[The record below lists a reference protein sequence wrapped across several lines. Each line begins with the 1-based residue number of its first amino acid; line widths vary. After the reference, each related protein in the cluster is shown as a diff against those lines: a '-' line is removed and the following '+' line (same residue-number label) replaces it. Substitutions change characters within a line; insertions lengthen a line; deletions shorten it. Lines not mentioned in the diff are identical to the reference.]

1 MPDIRFFRTRASRL
15 WLWMGGLAVIATS
28 VWAWGTFG
36 RDPTA
41 EDELPQIGQALNF
54 GADRAPVLPVYP
66 MPFDSVTPLA
76 TRDLGSYVHLRGTAE
91 SALRRNAVW
100 TRATDGRRIL
110 VRFEPPPEDT
120 ALTHIRPGGAV
131 NVSGYVQKIAVAEF
145 QTWMDSLDV
154 RIPRPAPG
162 VKFGDLP
169 DPAFARL
176 DSLFIK
182 EYYVSVRPEGVRG
195 PRTDADDAPGHAL
208 AP

>member
-15 WLWMGGLAVIATS
+15 WLWTGGLALIAIA

-41 EDELPQIGQALNF
+41 EAERPQIGQALNF
-54 GADRAPVLPVYP
+54 GADRAPVLPVFP
-66 MPFDSVTPLA
+66 TPFDSIAPLD
-76 TRDLGSYVHLRGTAE
+76 TRDLGAYVHLRGTAE
-91 SALRRNAVW
+91 SGLRRNAVW

-110 VRFEPPPEDT
+110 VRFEPAPEES
-120 ALTHIRPGGAV
+120 AVQHVRSGGSI

-145 QTWMDSLDV
+145 QSWMDSLGV

-176 DSLFIK
+176 DSLFVK

-195 PRTDADDAPGHAL
+195 PNVEVD
-208 AP
+208 